1 MVLGPPKL
9 SQVGFLEMGTG
20 FQTLKAVD
28 NPLVPSVDL
37 ELHLFFILYA
47 YILGFV
53 VLFEFVFHGLFLS
66 THKNAQDDIS
76 VAFIQHLFDFSKAPL

>member
-20 FQTLKAVD
+20 LQTLKAVD

-47 YILGFV
+47 YILG
-53 VLFEFVFHGLFLS
+53 L
-66 THKNAQDDIS
+66 
-76 VAFIQHLFDFSKAPL
+76 